1 MKKGVKI
8 AIILGT
14 IGVTGVGAYFLWKKV
29 IKPKLDEKKDKD
41 KEEKRP
47 PIDESSVKTTTY
59 NKRPQSD
66 LGATPFKSQAEGDK
80 FRKWIN
86 DTYPKYAK
94 EIDLDPSGSYDNR
107 YIRKAWAKYGVEY
120 KDAKANEGAVYN
132 VTYGQNFA
140 NLLKAWKKTHFLSES
155 DSTKGVPYFQLN
167 AGDNIGSKYCD
178 LKMFVYDRK
187 KGENV
192 GGKDGWGYWK
202 IVRTGHK
209 GKVPIAWGRYNKY
222 LTNLKVDYARTYGG
236 KKLSSSGQTYS
247 GGKEVGGKIA
257 QIIHPDDYDKR
268 GFKWC

>member
-29 IKPKLDEKKDKD
+29 IKPKLDEKKDKE
-41 KEEKRP
+41 KEEERP

-107 YIRKAWAKYGVEY
+107 YIRSAWAKYGVEY

-132 VTYGQNFA
+132 ITYGQTFA
-140 NLLKAWKKTHFLSES
+140 NLLKAWKKSHFVSES
-155 DSTKGVPYFQLN
+155 KYTKGVPYFKLN
-167 AGDNIGSKYCD
+167 AGDNIGTKYCD
-178 LKMFVYDRK
+178 LSVYIYDRK
-187 KGENV
+187 KGEKV
-192 GGKDGWGYWK
+192 GGENGEGYWK
-202 IVRTGHK
+202 VVRSGQH
-209 GKVPIAWGRYNKY
+209 GKRAIAWGRWKGG
-222 LTNLKVDYARTYGG
+222 LANLSVEYAQTYGK
-236 KKLSSSGQTYS
+236 KKLPTSGQRFS
-247 GGKEVGGKIA
+247 GGTAVGSKFA
-257 QIIHPDDYDKR
+257 EIIDSQNR